1 MRGGHLFVRAA
12 PRTQKSA
19 NGGPE
24 RAPDS
29 PRPILGLTWLCRGL
43 KITISF
49 PKEPDWSMSTKA
61 PWWLPFSQGV
71 QDYAGLVPQGGLI
84 MAGLGPKGGGI

>member
-1 MRGGHLFVRAA
+1 
-12 PRTQKSA
+12 
-19 NGGPE
+19 
-24 RAPDS
+24 
-29 PRPILGLTWLCRGL
+29 
-43 KITISF
+43 
-49 PKEPDWSMSTKA
+49 MSTKA